1 MTLPNIPVCPYSP
14 TPAHE
19 PEQSSYTGFPK
30 ALYQLQVIWLSLQF
44 CCSPLLGYP
53 FVGRVRSKLCLLM
66 PSECCLTMVFQAVL
80 KMKDSVKKC
89 PVC

>member
-44 CCSPLLGYP
+44 CCSLSLDTLLWAESGPNY
-53 FVGRVRSKLCLLM
+53 VS
-66 PSECCLTMVFQAVL
+66 
-80 KMKDSVKKC
+80 
-89 PVC
+89 